1 MNAEVVKL
9 FNDQIQAE
17 FYSAYMYLQMSI
29 EMESKNFKGM
39 ARWLYL
45 QYEEERQHALKLAK
59 FMQDRGVK
67 PQLLTV
73 EAPPAEYGTPLELF
87 KKVLAHEKYV
97 TARVNT
103 MYEAALAAKDY
114 PAQNCLRWYIDEQV
128 EEEANASEIVE
139 KLQMVGDQ
147 VAGLFA
153 IDGQLGARK

>member
-1 MNAEVVKL
+1 MNGEVVKL
-9 FNDQIQAE
+9 FNEQIQAE

-29 EMESKNFKGM
+29 DMESKNFKGM
-39 ARWLYL
+39 AKWLYL

-59 FMQDRGVK
+59 FMQERGEK
-67 PQLLTV
+67 PQLMAV

-97 TARVNT
+97 TARINT

-114 PAQNCLRWYIDEQV
+114 PAQNCLRWFIDEQV
-128 EEEANASEIVE
+128 EEEASASEIVE

-147 VAGLFA
+147 IAGLFA